1 MSVPRAL
8 AVGVALA
15 IGSIALGPMAHGQE
29 AANVVAPTQP
39 PPGGW
44 VVRGSVRATV
54 FDGGSGVA
62 RDGTLLE
69 ERCRL
74 ALGLARD
81 LSVKANLPIYRS
93 FFDRP
98 APGQSDFDRRATG
111 LGDLDLTLKLRILQM
126 DLGPVDTIRVSVY
139 GGTEVP
145 TSTAGFG
152 SRSFDP
158 QVGVTAMGIFGRHGL
173 VQNLA
178 WRFTTAS
185 AAEPLLPGD
194 TTADVFSFGTAYL
207 YRIAPEEFTV
217 EHRGAWYLTAEAIGT
232 AETNGDVELMLMPGI
247 LYEGPR
253 LVLELTVG
261 VPIVQD
267 VRHRPEASF
276 TASIGVRILF

>member
-1 MSVPRAL
+1 MSRVRTFA
-8 AVGVALA
+8 AGCTLA
-15 IGSIALGPMAHGQE
+15 IGSTVLAQE

-54 FDGGSGVA
+54 FDGGSGDVA

-69 ERCRL
+69 ERFRL
-74 ALGLARD
+74 ALGLASD
-81 LSVKANLPIYRS
+81 LSVEANLPIYQS
-93 FFDRP
+93 FFDPP
-98 APGQSDFDRRATG
+98 APGQADFDRRATG
-111 LGDLDLTLKLRILQM
+111 LGDLDLTLKLRILQE
-126 DLGPVDTIRVSVY
+126 DLGPVDTVRVSIY

-158 QVGVTAMGIFGRHGL
+158 QVGVTAMGIFGRHGI

-185 AAEPLLPGD
+185 AEEPLLPGD

-217 EHRGAWYLTAEAIGT
+217 EHRGAWYVTAEAIGT

-253 LVLELTVG
+253 LVFELTVG

-267 VRHRPEASF
+267 LRHRPEASF

>member
-1 MSVPRAL
+1 MSRVRTFA
-8 AVGVALA
+8 AGCTLA
-15 IGSIALGPMAHGQE
+15 IGSTVLAQE

-54 FDGGSGVA
+54 FDGGSGDVA

-69 ERCRL
+69 ERFRL
-74 ALGLARD
+74 ALGLASD
-81 LSVKANLPIYRS
+81 LSVEANLPIYQS

-98 APGQSDFDRRATG
+98 APGQADFDRRATG
-111 LGDLDLTLKLRILQM
+111 LGDLDLTLKLRILQE
-126 DLGPVDTIRVSVY
+126 DLGPVDTVRVSIY

-158 QVGVTAMGIFGRHGL
+158 QVGVTAMGIFGRHGI

-185 AAEPLLPGD
+185 AEEPLLPGD

-217 EHRGAWYLTAEAIGT
+217 EHRGAWYVTAEAIGT

-253 LVLELTVG
+253 LVFELTVG

-267 VRHRPEASF
+267 LRHRPEASF

>member
-1 MSVPRAL
+1 
-8 AVGVALA
+8 
-15 IGSIALGPMAHGQE
+15 
-29 AANVVAPTQP
+29 
-39 PPGGW
+39 
-44 VVRGSVRATV
+44 
-54 FDGGSGVA
+54 
-62 RDGTLLE
+62 
-69 ERCRL
+69 
-74 ALGLARD
+74 
-81 LSVKANLPIYRS
+81 
-93 FFDRP
+93 
-98 APGQSDFDRRATG
+98 
-111 LGDLDLTLKLRILQM
+111 
-126 DLGPVDTIRVSVY
+126 
-139 GGTEVP
+139 VP

-173 VQNLA
+173 VQSLA

-185 AAEPLLPGD
+185 AEEPLLPGD

-217 EHRGAWYLTAEAIGT
+217 EHRGAWYVTAEAVGT

-253 LVLELTVG
+253 LVFELTVG

-267 VRHRPEASF
+267 LRHRPEASF